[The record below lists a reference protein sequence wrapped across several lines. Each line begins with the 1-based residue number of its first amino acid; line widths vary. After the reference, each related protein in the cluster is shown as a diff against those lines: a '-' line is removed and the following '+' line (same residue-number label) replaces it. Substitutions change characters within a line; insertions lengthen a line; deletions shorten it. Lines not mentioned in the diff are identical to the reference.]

1 MLKAPSLM
9 KGGYFRNPQQRKKKK
24 KNANP
29 DWKNLGEQVKLALL
43 AYL

>member
-9 KGGYFRNPQQRKKKK
+9 KGGDFRNPQQKKK

-29 DWKNLGEQVKLALL
+29 DWKNLGERVKLALL

>member
-9 KGGYFRNPQQRKKKK
+9 KGGYFRNPQQRKKK